1 MIALIPRRH
10 IVVLGSVLA
19 ASLALAACK
28 PRDVRRASSTPRPEP
43 DEAALAA
50 TSPAGPAGATT
61 GALTPFPPEAPP
73 GCATLRDV
81 GVSDVVRVEGNLVFY
96 ADAARGL
103 TIVDAA
109 DPANPRMLAVAP
121 FVGTPLALFVRDGL
135 AWLVFV
141 DPDSR
146 SGRDGVTTVVRAIDV
161 RDPSRP
167 RVVGEHLRSGTA
179 RDAKMVGGLL
189 YLLRGV
195 QDHSVVE
202 AFGVDRTKLQA
213 LDQVDLEGAPAQLA
227 ASPAGLAAV
236 TTEDDHA
243 RVAWLDLSMERAGSL
258 LVRRT
263 VLLPGGVATWERG
276 DGQVVDAD
284 EGQRV
289 RLVTCAT
296 RSCSPTE
303 SASLQIVDFGFDAPA
318 RGAAALRLTEHD
330 GLPTTRFADGVLYV
344 ADTPAPAS
352 ESTTLHVVLTDARVP
367 RFAAHLPLRGR
378 ITALVP
384 HDGSLI
390 ALGSVGSTDTELKL
404 VVHDVDV
411 REPAAPHTRSSV
423 VFGSDWTWSI
433 VADDARAM
441 SFDPSSDFLAVPFT
455 AWRQADKRY
464 VTGTQLVDR
473 RASGGQA
480 ATALPADG
488 WTERAVFLGG
498 HLLTFGPSGVSS
510 VDYASTHRADFTE
523 RPLVIGR

>member
-1 MIALIPRRH
+1 MIAALPRRH
-10 IVVLGSVLA
+10 VVVLGAVLV

-28 PRDVRRASSTPRPEP
+28 PRDVRRADSSPRREP
-43 DEAALAA
+43 DEAPLTAAPPLAA
-50 TSPAGPAGATT
+50 GPTAGTPTP
-61 GALTPFPPEAPP
+61 PFPAEAPL

-81 GVSDVVRVEGNLVFY
+81 SVSDVVRVDGKLVFY

-109 DPANPRMLAVAP
+109 DPAHPRVLAVAP
-121 FVGTPLALFVRDGL
+121 FVGNPLALFVREGL

-146 SGRDGVTTVVRAIDV
+146 SGRDGTTTVVRAIDV
-161 RDPSRP
+161 RDPARP
-167 RVVGEHLRSGTA
+167 RLVGEQLRPGPA
-179 RDAKMVGGLL
+179 RHAQLVGGLL
-189 YLLRGV
+189 YVLRGV
-195 QDHSVVE
+195 KDRSVVE
-202 AFGVDRTKLQA
+202 AFGVVRTKLEL
-213 LDQVDLEGAPAQLA
+213 LDQVDLDGTPAQLA

-236 TTEDDHA
+236 TTEDDHT

-263 VLLPGGVATWERG
+263 VRLPGGIATWDRG
-276 DGQVVDAD
+276 EAQVVDAD

-289 RLVTCAT
+289 RLVTCAS
-296 RSCSPTE
+296 RACSPTE
-303 SASLQIVDFGFDAPA
+303 PASLQIVDFGFDAPA
-318 RGAAALRLTEHD
+318 RGPEAFRLTEHD

-344 ADTPAPAS
+344 ADTAAPAGD
-352 ESTTLHVVLTDARVP
+352 STTLHVVLTHERVP

-384 HDGSLI
+384 HDGSLV
-390 ALGSVGSTDTELKL
+390 ALGSIGSTDSELKL
-404 VVHDVDV
+404 VVHDIDV
-411 REPAAPHTRSSV
+411 RQPGAPQARSSV

-441 SFDPSSDFLAVPFT
+441 SFDPSSDLLAVPFT

-464 VTGTQLVDR
+464 VTAAQLVDPR
-473 RASGGQA
+473 PGA
-480 ATALPADG
+480 AQTATTLPADG
-488 WTERAVFLGG
+488 WTERAVFLDG
-498 HLLTFGPSGVSS
+498 HLLTFGPSGVSAI
-510 VDYASTHRADFTE
+510 DYASTRRPDFAE